1 MPLCQIVAFTW
12 HRIGR
17 VSKVSMS
24 TGHAFVPPIID
35 ATRARPVVCVP
46 PLPQQKMQRS
56 KRRCK
61 EDAKTQNK
69 MQKKTHRCKGPCRDR
84 TIPQADIGGPKIS
97 RRSKRRTQAQ
107 FIRNHC
113 CANRLALTHPRAMPL
128 YPIVPFLNRISADPK
143 LVGGLSTEH
152 RLNSPATIVAQ
163 IVWHSHIHGPCPCT
177 RSYHSSIGYRR
188 TQN

>member
-1 MPLCQIVAFTW
+1 MCSPVAPT
-12 HRIGR
+12 
-17 VSKVSMS
+17 
-24 TGHAFVPPIID
+24 
-35 ATRARPVVCVP
+35 
-46 PLPQQKMQRS
+46 
-56 KRRCK
+56 
-61 EDAKTQNK
+61 EDAKKQKK
-69 MQKKTHRCKGPCRDR
+69 MQKKTQRRKIRCKRRRTDAKGHARVTDR

-152 RLNSPATIVAQ
+152 RFNSPATIVAQ